1 LDTGGRYDAAIDNW
15 MPTTAVNAPLA
26 RENHTA
32 VWTGSEKIVWGAS
45 LPKPLFEHRRDVLRA
60 TRWHTNAYTDH
71 DGNSDCDSNSYAI
84 ALTQCYANGHSKDS
98 SDSKS

>member
-1 LDTGGRYDAAIDNW
+1 MG
-15 MPTTAVNAPLA
+15 
-26 RENHTA
+26 
-32 VWTGSEKIVWGAS
+32 GAS

-60 TRWHTNAYTDH
+60 IRWHTNAYTDHDAYTNH